1 VRRIDADSLQK
12 LSEDT
17 RLGKPF
23 PRAVKDRREDHTQ
36 QLYAEKASRLLEI
49 REAGGIFG

>member
-17 RLGKPF
+17 GLGKPF
-23 PRAVKDRREDHTQ
+23 PRAVKDWREDRTL
-36 QLYAEKASRLLEI
+36 QLNAEN
-49 REAGGIFG
+49 